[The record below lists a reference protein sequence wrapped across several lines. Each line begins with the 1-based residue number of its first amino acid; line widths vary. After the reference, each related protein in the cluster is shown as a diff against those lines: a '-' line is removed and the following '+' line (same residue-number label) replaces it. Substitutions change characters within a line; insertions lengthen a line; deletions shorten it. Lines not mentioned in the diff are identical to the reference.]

1 VGIVQIFPEERMA
14 CCPYPVCVGISLS
27 LSELEEA
34 NDLVSHILC
43 PREGESAKSTPRTFY
58 NDYMAD
64 VHDDHGHSSQLRTSP
79 SSAIWQRL
87 D

>member
-1 VGIVQIFPEERMA
+1 MA
-14 CCPYPVCVGISLS
+14 LYRFFHRKEWPVVPTLSMWGFLS
-27 LSELEEA
+27 LLKELEEA

-58 NDYMAD
+58 NDYTAD
-64 VHDDHGHSSQLRTSP
+64 VHDDHGHSSQPRTSP
-79 SSAIWQRL
+79 SSAIWQQL